1 MAVPRGLSGV
11 PSPCYRMR
19 VLRCIDPQDWPARL
33 HRPAVHATR
42 LPHPEAFWPEAELLP
57 APGPGAALLLPE
69 GVPAAGEAGPVLRAT
84 AGPFRPPHLGGRERP
99 VALLAAIDADPIG
112 ALLTRPGVFDPVLAG
127 AALAALAAA
136 RLGGPPGLP
145 DPGGARLGAPGLA
158 LLLDPCDPAAAPAAM
173 ARLAT
178 LRAAGRPYLVA
189 ADPFSPGAAVLP
201 GSLPRLDPWSLLDVA
216 GEVHG
221 ASRSFALLALAA
233 GVPLRD
239 GPFAGLAPEAVWAPL
254 LAALRCADPFHA
266 RPCSIL
272 QAIDI
277 LALWKRRAA
286 AGAPIAACLG
296 VRPFNRAPVRALL
309 AGATTPPSFHEQPG
323 AAISAAR
330 AKGGAVLAWASRD
343 SAALRRRA
351 ADAGVP
357 LHWIEDGFLRSAGL
371 GTLLTASASFTIDTR
386 GPHFDPAA
394 QSDLDLLIETAEI
407 GPALLARAAR
417 LRALLVA
424 RGATKYDLPGTR
436 PGAAAPLPP
445 AGGRPRILV
454 PGQVEDD
461 ASVRL
466 GAGPGFGNLAMLR
479 AVRAAAPGA
488 FLIYKP
494 HPDIEAGFRRGRV
507 PRRELAGLVDHVAA
521 DAPMAPLLAAVDGVH
536 TMTSLSGFEAL
547 LRGLPVTVW
556 GRPFYAGLGLTEDRL
571 APLRPRR
578 RRSLDELVAIALIL
592 YPAYVDPRTSLP
604 CPPEVLLERLG
615 MLPPAPASTWARLRA
630 WQGGARA
637 ALARLAGWR

>member
-1 MAVPRGLSGV
+1 
-11 PSPCYRMR
+11 MR
-19 VLRCIDPQDWPARL
+19 VLRCIDPKGWPARL
-33 HRPAVHATR
+33 HRPAVHATC
-42 LPHPEAFWPEAELLP
+42 LPHPEVFWPEAELLP
-57 APGPGAALLLPE
+57 APGPGVVLLLPE
-69 GVPAAGEAGPVLRAT
+69 GAPAAGEAGAVLRAT
-84 AGPFRPPHLGGRERP
+84 PGPFRPAHLGGRERP
-99 VALLAAIDADPIG
+99 VALLAASDPDPIG
-112 ALLTRPGVFDPVLAG
+112 ALLARPGVFDPALAR

-145 DPGGARLGAPGLA
+145 DPGGARLGAPGLT
-158 LLLDPCDPAAAPAAM
+158 LLLDPGVPGAR
-173 ARLAT
+173 ARLAA
-178 LRAAGRPYLVA
+178 LHASGRPYLVA

-239 GPFAGLAPEAVWAPL
+239 GPFAGRPPEAVWAPL

-266 RPCSIL
+266 RPCSL
-272 QAIDI
+272 LEAIDI

-309 AGATTPPSFHEQPG
+309 AGATPPPSFHQRPA
-323 AAISAAR
+323 AAIRAAR
-330 AKGGAVLAWASRD
+330 ARGGAVLAWASHD
-343 SAALRRRA
+343 SRGLRRRA
-351 ADAGVP
+351 ADDSVP

-386 GPHFDPAA
+386 GPQFDPAA
-394 QSDLDLLIETAEI
+394 QSDLDLLIEAAEI
-407 GPALLARAAR
+407 PPALLARAAR

-479 AVRAAAPGA
+479 AVRACAPDA

-507 PRRELAGLVDHVAA
+507 PRRALAGLVDHVAA
-521 DAPMAPLLAAVDGVH
+521 DAPMAPLLAAVDAVH

-615 MLPPAPASTWARLRA
+615 MLPPAPVGAWALLRA